1 MCRLARSGQ
10 MELLHIS
17 AKRPYDSR
25 FSKIG
30 QIGLRQLLR
39 CYCKSDLDI
48 KLVFFSIFKA
58 KNMFSVK
65 DAVCIMFINPH
76 MVGVMPATLVRPVD
90 TFVQVSASSL

>member
-1 MCRLARSGQ
+1 M
-10 MELLHIS
+10 LL
-17 AKRPYDSR
+17 
-25 FSKIG
+25 
-30 QIGLRQLLR
+30 Q
-39 CYCKSDLDI
+39 SDLDI